1 MTSLSKKA
9 ISVLDKTAKNA
20 VKPISCELRY
30 GAQNYKPFDLNITR
44 AKGVFMFDKTGR
56 RYFDYLA
63 GYSSVNQGHCNI
75 HIVNKAYQQM
85 QQLTM
90 TSRAFT
96 NDKLGDY
103 FEFMCK
109 TFNYDSIMPTNTG
122 VEAGECAVKLARLW
136 GYKEKGVDEN
146 EAVVVFAKNNFWGRS
161 IAAISSSSDPSCYKH
176 FGPYT
181 PGFDM
186 VPYNN
191 VEALEDKFKSNPN
204 IVAYMLEPIQ
214 GEAGIII
221 PDRHYLS
228 RVQTLCQKYKVLLIA
243 DEVQTGLGRTGKMF
257 ACDHSSVKP
266 NMLLLGKALSGG
278 LFPISCVLA
287 DNSIMKH
294 MKPGMHGSTF
304 AGNPL
309 SAAVAKASVEYTITC
324 NLPQNSQKYGLYFR
338 SELQRI
344 MSLYPYIR
352 DIRGKGLM
360 NAIECENE
368 KTASRLVNVLRHNN
382 ILTKTT
388 HATTLRMT
396 PPLVI
401 SQNELDESLGEIEK
415 SFKIV

>member
-1 MTSLSKKA
+1 
-9 ISVLDKTAKNA
+9 
-20 VKPISCELRY
+20 
-30 GAQNYKPFDLNITR
+30 
-44 AKGVFMFDKTGR
+44 
-56 RYFDYLA
+56 
-63 GYSSVNQGHCNI
+63 
-75 HIVNKAYQQM
+75 
-85 QQLTM
+85 
-90 TSRAFT
+90 
-96 NDKLGDY
+96 
-103 FEFMCK
+103 
-109 TFNYDSIMPTNTG
+109 
-122 VEAGECAVKLARLW
+122 
-136 GYKEKGVDEN
+136 
-146 EAVVVFAKNNFWGRS
+146 
-161 IAAISSSSDPSCYKH
+161 
-176 FGPYT
+176 
-181 PGFDM
+181 
-186 VPYNN
+186 
-191 VEALEDKFKSNPN
+191 
-204 IVAYMLEPIQ
+204 
-214 GEAGIII
+214 
-221 PDRHYLS
+221 
-228 RVQTLCQKYKVLLIA
+228 
-243 DEVQTGLGRTGKMF
+243 
-257 ACDHSSVKP
+257 
-266 NMLLLGKALSGG
+266 MLLLGKALSGG

-309 SAAVAKASVEYTITC
+309 SAAVAKASVEYTITR